1 MPRHVELTR
10 SEMRQMFEQAWRNT
24 AALQAN
30 GDCRDEEPRM
40 YAEENLKVAL
50 ELARAGI
57 YVFPAQVSRRFKGW
71 TKKPAIAGWR
81 ELATTDE
88 IQLRVWWRL
97 YPRALPGIELGRSK
111 IYVVDPD
118 RHGGADGIAAWE
130 RLIRQLGDLPPHPVT
145 ITPQGQHHI
154 FKQPTE
160 PLSNSPGGLPDGID
174 ARGDGGWIAA
184 PGAIR
189 DDGAVYTPLDGTPSL
204 IETYAA
210 GTIPEVPGP
219 LVELI
224 KNGRTP
230 RERPAATEPNGSADL
245 DAEFAD
251 MAPGRV
257 NATQCKLIGTLFSYG
272 VPYDEIEDRVVAGTM
287 AMAAAKGLTDWTREA
302 EVGFVRKA
310 MGALLHSRCRQEENP
325 IIAPNWVAPELVESW
340 EQIAAQGGRPL
351 VFWHRDQWRVRNMA
365 WAWNGGGEAHQTS
378 FTDTPSNAGA
388 ATESVSSTEEPV
400 EAALK
405 VLAGAGAWLH
415 GNELPPPQECSFDQ
429 LLPLVG
435 VGTLDGQYG
444 CHKTH
449 LLVDA
454 AVAFTCTPESYFA
467 GKKRLRRGGAVIIET
482 EYSDIPLRVACAAK
496 HRDIDEKLPL
506 VSLPEVP
513 PMLAKKQVNPR
524 TMHWYR
530 TILKAAQVYFK
541 WWFDLPLAFV
551 GIDPLIDA
559 FGAESENS
567 AEEAN
572 EAKKAFR
579 TLAHEFGCVFW
590 IDDHMGKDVERGGR
604 GSSAKPAKADFILA
618 LPEKVEDFSQPR
630 TLTVKKLRNMPDG
643 WGVDFSLKTIEVDAA
658 GGKTATNLAVVWG
671 DVVGKGEGASHKVG
685 RPPRKQRMAL
695 RVLEQMIRNATR
707 PDSTAAT
714 WIELEAWNDELLN
727 QTIIEPDDVHKPRT
741 FQRIKDGLLER
752 GEIKICGDQVC
763 IPLS

>member
-1 MPRHVELTR
+1 MHT
-10 SEMRQMFEQAWRNT
+10 
-24 AALQAN
+24 
-30 GDCRDEEPRM
+30 
-40 YAEENLKVAL
+40 EENLKVAL

-57 YVFPAQVSRRFKGW
+57 HVFPALVSRRFKGW
-71 TKKPAIAGWR
+71 MKKPAIAGWR

-88 IQLRVWWRL
+88 IQIQVWWRL
-97 YPRALPGIELGRSK
+97 HPKAVPGIELGKSGLFV
-111 IYVVDPD
+111 IDPD
-118 RHGGADGIAAWE
+118 QHGGPDGVAAWD
-130 RLIRQLGDLPPHPVT
+130 RLRARIGNPPAHPIT
-145 ITPQGQHHI
+145 KTPQGQHHI
-154 FKQPTE
+154 FKQPSE
-160 PLSNSPGGLPDGID
+160 ILGNSPGGLPDGID
-174 ARGDGGWIAA
+174 ARGDGGWIVG

-189 DDGAVYTPLDGTPSL
+189 ADGARYEAHEEAPSL
-204 IETYAA
+204 LEAYAA
-210 GTIPEVPGP
+210 GDIPEVPEP
-219 LVELI
+219 IVKLI
-224 KNGRTP
+224 KNGHATRDRFET
-230 RERPAATEPNGSADL
+230 TEPRGPTDV
-245 DAEFAD
+245 DAELAGIE
-251 MAPGRV
+251 PGRV
-257 NATQCKLIGTLFSYG
+257 NATQCRVIGTLLSFG
-272 VPYDEIEDRVVAGTM
+272 VPYDEIEARVVAGTM
-287 AMAAAKGLTDWTREA
+287 AMAKAKGLSGWTHEA
-302 EVGFVRKA
+302 EVEFVRKA
-310 MGALLHSRCRQEENP
+310 MGSLLNSRCRQEGNP
-325 IIAPNWVAPELVESW
+325 IVAPNWVAPDLVGPW
-340 EQIAAQGGRPL
+340 EEIAAQGGRPL

-365 WAWNGGGEAHQTS
+365 WAWNANENGETHQTS
-378 FTDTPSNAGA
+378 DDKTNGSANTGAENA
-388 ATESVSSTEEPV
+388 EDPV
-400 EAALK
+400 GTALK

-482 EYSDIPLRVACAAK
+482 EYSDIPLRVACAAA
-496 HRDIDEKLPL
+496 HRGVDEKLPL

-513 PMLAKKQVNPR
+513 PMLLKKQVNPR

-541 WWFDLPLAFV
+541 GCFDLPLAFV

-604 GSSAKPAKADFILA
+604 GTSAKPAKADFILS
-618 LPEKVEDFSQPR
+618 LPEKVDDFSQPR

-658 GGKTATNLAVVWG
+658 GGTTASNLAVIWG

-685 RPPRKQRMAL
+685 RPPRKQRMGL
-695 RVLEQMIRNATR
+695 RVLEQMIKNETK
-707 PDSTAAT
+707 PGSTAVT
-714 WIELEAWNDELLN
+714 WVEIKDWYDELMN
-727 QTIIEPDDVHKPRT
+727 QTVIEPDDEHRLQA
-741 FQRIKDGLLER
+741 FHRIKDGLLER
-752 GEIKICGDQVC
+752 GQIKICGTKVC
-763 IPLS
+763 VPLS